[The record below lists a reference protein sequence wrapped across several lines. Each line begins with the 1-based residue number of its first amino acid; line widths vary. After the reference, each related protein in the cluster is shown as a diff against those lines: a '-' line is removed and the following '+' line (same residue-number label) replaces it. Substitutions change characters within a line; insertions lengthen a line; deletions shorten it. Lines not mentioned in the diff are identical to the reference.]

1 MIANTRLALNNNLEM
16 RLQHAK
22 EPELFLDSEA
32 ELHNAVKT
40 MQQISAYPQHVPEF
54 ILQSGIDALI
64 EVLDH
69 PNPDIAFGSVT
80 LLAELTDEDLISTSP
95 QAKKVVDILVR

>member
-1 MIANTRLALNNNLEM
+1 
-16 RLQHAK
+16 
-22 EPELFLDSEA
+22 
-32 ELHNAVKT
+32 
-40 MQQISAYPQHVPEF
+40 VPEF

-95 QAKKVVDILVR
+95 QAKKVVEILVR